1 MFSVVILTL
10 NEERSLGPCLE
21 SVRGCDDVVVLDS
34 GSSDGTAALAR
45 AAGAS
50 VHVHPFES
58 FARQRTYADTRLPL
72 RHAWVFHLDA
82 DERFTPEL
90 FAECAAWPDDV
101 PCDGAL
107 AAPRMRYR
115 GHWLRRCTDYPA
127 YQARF
132 VRRGVFRWVDVG
144 HGQREEPG
152 TRLGRLRSPYEH
164 EMMVHGEDAWRE
176 KHRRYAEQEAAAYRR
191 EARPLADELGSLA
204 AADPLLRRR
213 ALKRISQR
221 LPGRAALRLFY
232 QYILRGGFLDGGPAW
247 SYCRLLAWYEGEVA
261 RALRRA
267 AGPPGRLP
275 PGGAGQD

>member
-1 MFSVVILTL
+1 MFSVIILTL
-10 NEERSLGPCLE
+10 NEERALGPCLE

-34 GSSDGTAALAR
+34 GSTDGTAALAR

-50 VHVHPFES
+50 VHRNAFVS
-58 FARQRTYADTRLPL
+58 FAQQRTYADTRLPV
-72 RHAWVFHLDA
+72 RHAWAFHLDA

-90 FAECAAWPDDV
+90 FAECAAWPDDA

-107 AAPRMRYR
+107 AAPRMLFR

-152 TRLGRLRSPYEH
+152 TRLGRLQAPYDH
-164 EMMVHGEDAWRE
+164 EMMVHGEEEWLA
-176 KHRRYAEQEAAAYRR
+176 KHRRYAVQEATAYRR
-191 EARPLADELGSLA
+191 EARPLAAELRSLRA
-204 AADPLLRRR
+204 EDPLLRRR

-221 LPGRAALRLFY
+221 LPGRATLRLLY
-232 QYILRGGFLDGGPAW
+232 QYVLRGGFLDGGPAW
-247 SYCRLLAWYEGEVA
+247 AYCRLLARYEAEVA
-261 RALRRA
+261 RAIRRRTR
-267 AGPPGRLP
+267 P
-275 PGGAGQD
+275 DHE